1 MLKTFKIAFFGTTD
15 FAVETLDLIKDHYN
29 VGAVVTSQDKPAGRG
44 LKIRESAVKIY
55 AKKNQLKTLQ
65 PVNLKS
71 ISFEKELIKLNCD
84 MYVVVAF
91 RMLPKSIWS
100 IPKLGTI
107 NLHASLLPNYRGA
120 APINWAIINGETK
133 TGVSTFFIN
142 ENIDTG
148 DIIDQSEVEIDKHEN
163 AGDLYNKLKKIGA
176 TLVIN
181 TIGIIISNDIILKPQ
196 IELSEPS
203 SANKLTKENC
213 TLNWTS
219 NSINIY
225 NKIRGLSPYPGATS
239 TLNHFNQN
247 LKVIFYSSSIEIVPH
262 DLKFGEIIIEKKQ
275 IKVATKDGFI
285 IPLELKIQGKKRM
298 RISDLING
306 FKFNVNSRFIS

>member
-29 VGAVVTSQDKPAGRG
+29 VGAVVTSLDKPAGRG

-55 AKKNQLKTLQ
+55 AKKNQLKTIQ

-71 ISFEKELIKLNCD
+71 ISFKEELMELNCD
-84 MYVVVAF
+84 LYVVVAF

-148 DIIDQSEVEIDKHEN
+148 DIIDQSEVEIDKNEN
-163 AGDLYNKLKKIGA
+163 AGSLYNKLKKIGA
-176 TLVIN
+176 TLVVN
-181 TIGIIISNDIILKPQ
+181 TIGVIISNDIILKPQ

-213 TLNWTS
+213 TINWTS

-239 TLNHFNQN
+239 TLNHFDQN
-247 LKVIFYSSSIEIVPH
+247 LKVIFYSSYIEIESH

-298 RISDLING
+298 KISDLING
-306 FKFNVNSRFIS
+306 FKFDVNSRFIS

>member
-71 ISFEKELIKLNCD
+71 ISFEEELIKLNCD

-196 IELSEPS
+196 IELSELS

>member
-71 ISFEKELIKLNCD
+71 ISFEEELIKLNCD

-196 IELSEPS
+196 IELSESS

-247 LKVIFYSSSIEIVPH
+247 LKVIFYSSSIEIESH

>member
-29 VGAVVTSQDKPAGRG
+29 VGAVVTSLDKPAGRG

-55 AKKNQLKTLQ
+55 AKKNQLKTIQ

-71 ISFEKELIKLNCD
+71 ISFKEELMELNCD
-84 MYVVVAF
+84 LYVVVAF

-148 DIIDQSEVEIDKHEN
+148 DIIDQSEVEIDKYEN
-163 AGDLYNKLKKIGA
+163 AGSLYNKLKKIGA
-176 TLVIN
+176 TLVVN
-181 TIGIIISNDIILKPQ
+181 TIGVIISNDIILKPQ

-213 TLNWTS
+213 TINWTS

-239 TLNHFNQN
+239 TLNHFDQN
-247 LKVIFYSSSIEIVPH
+247 LKVIFYSSSIEIESH
-262 DLKFGEIIIEKKQ
+262 DLKFGEIIIGKKQ

-298 RISDLING
+298 KISDLING
-306 FKFNVNSRFIS
+306 FKFDVNSRFIS

>member
-15 FAVETLDLIKDHYN
+15 FAVETLDSIKDHYN
-29 VGAVVTSQDKPAGRG
+29 VGAVVTSLDKPAGRG

-55 AKKNQLKTLQ
+55 AKKNQLKTIQ

-71 ISFEKELIKLNCD
+71 ISFKEELMELNCD
-84 MYVVVAF
+84 LYVVVAF

-148 DIIDQSEVEIDKHEN
+148 DIIDQSEVEIDKNEN
-163 AGDLYNKLKKIGA
+163 AGSLYNKLKKIGA
-176 TLVIN
+176 TLVVN
-181 TIGIIISNDIILKPQ
+181 TIGVIISNDIILKPQ
-196 IELSEPS
+196 IELSEPN

-213 TLNWTS
+213 TINWTS

-239 TLNHFNQN
+239 TLNHFDQN
-247 LKVIFYSSSIEIVPH
+247 LKVIFYSSSIEIESH

-298 RISDLING
+298 KISDLING
-306 FKFNVNSRFIS
+306 FKFDVNSRFIS